1 MHIYCKNKWLW
12 FMNCDT
18 LSYTCTSMNMIC
30 YNDDTSQVGKYNALK
45 IIHVL
50 FMVSWNHFKKINLNK
65 SNSK

>member
-1 MHIYCKNKWLW
+1 
-12 FMNCDT
+12 MNCDT

-50 FMVSWNHFKKINLNK
+50 FMVSGNHFKKINVNK